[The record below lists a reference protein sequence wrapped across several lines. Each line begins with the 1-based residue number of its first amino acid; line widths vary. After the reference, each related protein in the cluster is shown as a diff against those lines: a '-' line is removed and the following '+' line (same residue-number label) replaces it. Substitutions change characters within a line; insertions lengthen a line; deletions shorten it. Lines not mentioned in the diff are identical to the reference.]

1 MTLTKFFPKRVKSEI
16 ALRVI
21 ADAIMINVAVA
32 ISFVGRF
39 LTFFLLKEED
49 IISPRMYASLFQE
62 SVIGFQH
69 SAWLLTIIS
78 MIVFWVSGFY
88 TYGRAY
94 QSKYKLLVVFQA
106 VSISFLIFVVF
117 SFLIPFVTPF
127 PRSMLLASWLLT
139 LTLLVVSRVWAYL
152 WGRAINERSVSEP
165 ERHAEPGNVLVIGG
179 AGYIG
184 SILVRQLIKRGYNV
198 TVLDA
203 LIYGD
208 EGIRVLHG
216 SPGFNFIKG
225 DLRDIEAVVGAM
237 QGMDSVIH
245 LGALVGDPACAI
257 DEKLTLEIN
266 LTATRMISEVAKG
279 YGVQR
284 FLFASTCSVYGASE
298 ELLNEKSTLN
308 PVSLYAKSKI
318 ASEEVILRL
327 ADDRF
332 APTILRFATIFG
344 VSPRLRF
351 DLVVNFLTARAMAEK
366 SITIMG
372 GQQWRPFI
380 HVADAADA
388 IVRCLEAP
396 AIVVRGEVFNV
407 GSDAENYQIAQ
418 IGELVKRVIPDVEVI
433 TAGGDADRR
442 NYRVS
447 FRKFEGHVG
456 FVPTRTVASGID
468 EIKQAVEQGIV
479 GNYLSPK
486 YSNHKSLA
494 EEGAVVRIQRKDS
507 WQSVYSVGVNNMLL
521 RAEGAIR
528 IPNKILVIDDDELHL
543 ALMQNI
549 LHGEGYEVITTT
561 DGASGIA
568 AYKEHSP
575 GLVLLDLGLVGM
587 QGIEVLKELRKIDA
601 GARIMIV
608 TGHGSLESAEAFRF
622 GAIDYLRKPYDIPD
636 FLGRVRNA
644 LLREVQEQGIVQPA
658 LHGPRRI
665 TTPIS

>member
-1 MTLTKFFPKRVKSEI
+1 MTLDKFLPKRVKSEI

-32 ISFVGRF
+32 VSFVGRF
-39 LTFFLLKEED
+39 LTFFILKEQE
-49 IISPRMYASLFQE
+49 IISTRIYSSLFQE
-62 SVIGFQH
+62 SVIGFQR

-78 MIVFWVSGFY
+78 MIVFWLSGFY

-94 QSKYKLLVVFQA
+94 QSKCTLLIVLQA
-106 VSISFLIFVVF
+106 VSVSFLLFVGISFFV
-117 SFLIPFVTPF
+117 PFVTPF

-139 LTLLVVSRVWAYL
+139 LALMVISRVWAYL
-152 WGRAINERSVSEP
+152 WSKAIKDRPQTTP
-165 ERHAEPGNVLVIGG
+165 EHRNDAGNVLVIGG

-184 SILVRQLIKRGYNV
+184 SVLVRQLLDRGYNV

-208 EGIRVLHG
+208 EGIRSLHG
-216 SPGFNFIKG
+216 KPRFTFIKG
-225 DLRDIEAVVGAM
+225 DLRDIEAVVGAI

-266 LTATRMISEVAKG
+266 LAATRMISEVAKG

-284 FLFASTCSVYGASE
+284 FIFASTCSVYGASE
-298 ELLNEKSTLN
+298 ELLNEKSALN

-318 ASEEVILRL
+318 ASEDVILHL

-344 VSPRLRF
+344 ISPRLRF
-351 DLVVNFLTARAMAEK
+351 DLVVNFLTARAMVEK

-380 HVADAADA
+380 HVADAAEA
-388 IVRCLEAP
+388 IVRALEAP

-407 GSDAENYQIAQ
+407 GSDAENYQIAH
-418 IGELVKRVIPDVEVI
+418 IGELVKKSVPDIEVV

-456 FVPTRTVASGID
+456 FIPGRTVASGIA
-468 EIKQAVEQGIV
+468 EIKQAMHEGAV

-494 EEGAVVRIQRKDS
+494 EEGAVVRIQRDDAWS
-507 WQSVYSVGVNNMLL
+507 SVYSVGVNNMMA
-521 RAEGAIR
+521 RAESAIR
-528 IPNKILVIDDDELHL
+528 RPNKILVIDDDELHL
-543 ALMQNI
+543 TLMRNI
-549 LHGEGYEVITTT
+549 LRGEGYETYTTPE
-561 DGASGIA
+561 GISGIE
-568 AYKEHSP
+568 AYKEHAPS
-575 GLVLLDLGLVGM
+575 LVLLDLGLKGM
-587 QGIEVLKELRKIDA
+587 QGIDVLKELRKIDPQA
-601 GARIMIV
+601 KIMIV
-608 TGHGSLESAEAFRF
+608 TGHGALESAEAFRF
-622 GAIDYLRKPYDIPD
+622 GAMDYLRKPFDIPD
-636 FLGRVRNA
+636 FLARIRNA
-644 LLREVQEQGIVQPA
+644 VLTGGEERAMAPSPA
-658 LHGPRRI
+658 LGSGHISTRI
-665 TTPIS
+665 S

>member
-1 MTLTKFFPKRVKSEI
+1 MTLSKFFPKRVKSEI

-32 ISFVGRF
+32 VSFVGRF
-39 LTFFLLKEED
+39 LTFFVLKEQEV
-49 IISPRMYASLFQE
+49 ISPRLYASLFQE
-62 SVIGFQH
+62 SIVGFQR

-78 MIVFWVSGFY
+78 LIVFWMSGFY

-106 VSISFLIFVVF
+106 VSISFLLFVGLSYFV
-117 SFLIPFVTPF
+117 PFVTPL

-139 LTLLVVSRVWAYL
+139 LVLLIISRVWAYL
-152 WGRAINERSVSEP
+152 WTRAIKDESKPVSE
-165 ERHAEPGNVLVIGG
+165 RHPEPGNVLVIGG

-184 SILVRQLIKRGYNV
+184 SVLARQLLDRGYNV

-208 EGIRVLHG
+208 EGIRSLHG
-216 SPGFNFIKG
+216 TPRFNFIKG

-237 QGMDSVIH
+237 QGMDSVVH

-266 LTATRMISEVAKG
+266 LAATRMISEVAKG

-284 FLFASTCSVYGASE
+284 FIFASTCSVYGASE

-351 DLVVNFLTARAMAEK
+351 DLVVNFLTARAIAEK

-380 HVADAADA
+380 HVADAAES
-388 IVRCLEAP
+388 IVRVLEAP
-396 AIVVRGEVFNV
+396 AIVVRGEIFNV
-407 GSDAENYQIAQ
+407 GSDAENYQIGQ
-418 IGELVKRVIPDVEVI
+418 VGELVKRAIPEVKVV
-433 TAGGDADRR
+433 TAGNDADRR

-456 FVPTRTVASGID
+456 FIPSRSVASGIA
-468 EIKQAVEQGIV
+468 EIKQAIQQGQV

-494 EEGAVVRIQRKDS
+494 EEGAVVRIQRNDAWS
-507 WQSVYSVGVNNMLL
+507 SIYAAGVSNMLA
-521 RAEGAIR
+521 RPEAPAR
-528 IPNKILVIDDDELHL
+528 RSNKILVIDDDELHL

-549 LHGEGYEVITTT
+549 LQGEGYETYTTP
-561 DGASGIA
+561 DGIGGIES
-568 AYKEHSP
+568 YKEHAP
-575 GLVLLDLGLVGM
+575 NLVLLDLGLQGM
-587 QGIEVLKELRKIDA
+587 QGIEVLKELRKIDPHA
-601 GARIMIV
+601 KIMIV
-608 TGHGSLESAEAFRF
+608 TGHGALESAEAFRY
-622 GAIDYLRKPYDIPD
+622 GAMDYLRKPFDIPD
-636 FLGRVRNA
+636 FLGRIRNA
-644 LLREVQEQGIVQPA
+644 VVGEARSLA
-658 LHGPRRI
+658 
-665 TTPIS
+665 